1 MKLLYSEINYQRNNF
16 KRQFNMEKKIYVSP
30 VMEINNLLSMDVTMQ
45 HAFGPASNP
54 EHAGAPERRTEVF

>member
-1 MKLLYSEINYQRNNF
+1 
-16 KRQFNMEKKIYVSP
+16 MEKKIYVSP

-54 EHAGAPERRTEVF
+54 EHVGAPARRTEVF